1 MVVKFLT
8 VFAVLTA
15 HLPFEDVFIKS
26 CDGLALH
33 GKYYE
38 AVPNAPVIIFF
49 HGYRCSALR
58 DGNGVLLYARRAG
71 YNTLMADLRAHGLC
85 YCVNSEKYEHAVD
98 SFLQKIVGPAR

>member
-15 HLPFEDVFIKS
+15 LVL
-26 CDGLALH
+26 LASYLV
-33 GKYYE
+33 YQ
-38 AVPNAPVIIFF
+38 IIFSNNKRF
-49 HGYRCSALR
+49 MRDDDRFVPCSMSKDCY
-58 DGNGVLLYARRAG
+58 DGCGSDKSFVVIESAG
-71 YNTLMADLRAHGLC
+71 HGLC